1 MNGRIEDLYLY
12 FNENHGERICKCHV
26 AEGTTYG
33 PYLLTRSDIAQAGIA
48 NWDAC
53 QCPSSMVVFC
63 GDVNLDT

>member
-1 MNGRIEDLYLY
+1 MNGRIEDQYLY
-12 FNENHGERICKCHV
+12 FNENHGERIRKCHV

-33 PYLLTRSDIAQAGIA
+33 PYLLALCDIAQAGIA

-63 GDVNLDT
+63 GNFILNT